1 MKITITIE
9 GDLNELEKLFGE
21 APEEETTEEESTDN
35 YARFY
40 DDTCISWI
48 NDAEQ
53 NEAFLKYQENYAN
66 EKLRRHG
73 YLFLNDVF
81 EMLGI
86 AKTKAGQVAGW
97 VYTEDDKDQVSFGI
111 YSVLNRDF
119 VNGRSAI
126 ALLNFNA
133 REDILSYL

>member
-9 GDLNELEKLFGE
+9 VDDKELKKLFE
-21 APEEETTEEESTDN
+21 DEPEEVVEEEPIDY

-40 DDTCISWI
+40 DDTCPSWI

-53 NEAFLKYQENYAN
+53 NLMFLKCQENYSN
-66 EKLRRHG
+66 DRLRVKG

-81 EMLGI
+81 DMLGM
-86 AKTKAGQVAGW
+86 ARTKAGQVAGW
-97 VYTEDDKDQVSFGI
+97 LYTEDDKDQVSFGI

-126 ALLNFNA
+126 ALLNLNA
-133 REDILSYL
+133 RENILDYL

>member
-9 GDLNELEKLFGE
+9 VDDKELKKLFE
-21 APEEETTEEESTDN
+21 DEPEEVVEEEPIGE

-40 DDTCISWI
+40 DDTCPSWI

-53 NEAFLKYQENYAN
+53 NLKFLKYQENYSN
-66 EKLRRHG
+66 DRLRAKG

-81 EMLGI
+81 DMLGM
-86 AKTKAGQVAGW
+86 ARTKAGQVGGW
-97 VYTEDDKDQVSFGI
+97 LYTEDDKDQVSFGI

-119 VNGRSAI
+119 VNGHSAI

-133 REDILSYL
+133 RENILDYL